1 MRGTEIVSAF
11 FEPPRGFHALS
22 RRALSRDFQE
32 AQYQMQIINPA
43 LLRLAA
49 DEHYETVVTVT
60 RD

>member
-1 MRGTEIVSAF
+1 
-11 FEPPRGFHALS
+11 
-22 RRALSRDFQE
+22 
-32 AQYQMQIINPA
+32 MQIINPT